1 MNSSRNL
8 IVALLALWCYAHNS
22 NINLAN
28 NTTMLL
34 ILYVLL
40 NRSNP
45 NGNQNFMTTTRPPMP
60 FPNVNNGT
68 GPNMQPPFVVPFNN
82 NFGQPVFG
90 TPFNNNGFTASLF

>member
-40 NRSNP
+40 SRNNVS
-45 NGNQNFMTTTRPPMP
+45 GNQNILTPTRPPMP
-60 FPNVNNGT
+60 FPNSNNGN
-68 GPNMQPPFVVPFNN
+68 GPTMQPPFGAPFNN
-82 NFGQPVFG
+82 NSFAQPAFAM
-90 TPFNNNGFTASLF
+90 PFNNSFTTPLF